1 MVGSFLE
8 FKQKLISFSIFNI
21 INRKTR
27 KKKKRDRENVVIP
40 KQTPPKTTPVIT
52 IKDIQECN
60 RRQFG
65 HLNSN
70 GIVEIIS
77 YSNRSQNDFFINNNN
92 NSKNTHDSNRFS
104 FQTSSIYLND
114 DDESQQ
120 EKEKFTKIE
129 PNVFWQTVDNL
140 LRETEDIYNEI
151 CLINS
156 KLEID
161 PFDNFSIQLEDT
173 IWEDDKN
180 HLSVYPYS
188 NPILFQEG
196 TDKTTVGNN
205 RSHKYEYECLNEIL
219 DLYIQEEEEEVGRNK
234 TLLNLELPSYQ
245 ISSGST
251 LVLNK

>member
-1 MVGSFLE
+1 M
-8 FKQKLISFSIFNI
+8 
-21 INRKTR
+21 
-27 KKKKRDRENVVIP
+27 
-40 KQTPPKTTPVIT
+40 
-52 IKDIQECN
+52 
-60 RRQFG
+60 
-65 HLNSN
+65 
-70 GIVEIIS
+70 
-77 YSNRSQNDFFINNNN
+77 
-92 NSKNTHDSNRFS
+92 
-104 FQTSSIYLND
+104 
-114 DDESQQ
+114 
-120 EKEKFTKIE
+120 
-129 PNVFWQTVDNL
+129 
-140 LRETEDIYNEI
+140 
-151 CLINS
+151 
-156 KLEID
+156 EID